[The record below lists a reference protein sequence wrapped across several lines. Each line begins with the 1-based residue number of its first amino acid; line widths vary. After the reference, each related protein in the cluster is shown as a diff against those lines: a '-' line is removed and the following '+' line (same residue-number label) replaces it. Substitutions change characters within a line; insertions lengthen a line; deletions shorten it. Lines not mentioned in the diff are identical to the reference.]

1 VSTTI
6 ALAERPDTMVKDAE
20 IAGVR
25 EKMPVL
31 KAVRAMCRAVTRLGA
46 HNETRAVGAWSAGDS
61 VGR

>member
-1 VSTTI
+1 
-6 ALAERPDTMVKDAE
+6 
-20 IAGVR
+20 VR